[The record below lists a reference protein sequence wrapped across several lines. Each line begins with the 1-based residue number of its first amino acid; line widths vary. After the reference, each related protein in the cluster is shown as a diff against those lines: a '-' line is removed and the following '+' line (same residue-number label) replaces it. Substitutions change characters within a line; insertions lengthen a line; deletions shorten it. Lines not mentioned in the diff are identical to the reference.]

1 MIRRSEVISARERAA
16 VMVRKAG
23 VFITDAEKA
32 KIEVVDFGYGDLSR
46 FGMSLLTLVSTD
58 RIGVK
63 LLTLFPRQTEPEH
76 WHPPMGADPGKEETV
91 RVVWGT
97 IFFYV
102 EGPDTVKEGF
112 VPKGKESVYTLRHEL
127 KLGPGDML
135 YFPPGKKHW
144 FQAGPDGGIMYSF
157 SSVARDVL
165 DSFTD
170 PDIVRVTKIVED

>member
-1 MIRRSEVISARERAA
+1 MAASAPIRLV
-16 VMVRKAG
+16 VGLGNPLMGDDGAG
-23 VFITDAEKA
+23 IA
-32 KIEVVDFGYGDLSR
+32 VVDFGLGRL
-46 FGMSLLTLVSTD
+46 GTEGVQVLTLVQTE
-58 RIGVK
+58 RISAKVLA
-63 LLTLFPRQTEPEH
+63 LLPHQTEPEH

-97 IFFYV
+97 IFFFV

-135 YFPPGKKHW
+135 FFPPGKKHW

-165 DSFTD
+165 DAFTD